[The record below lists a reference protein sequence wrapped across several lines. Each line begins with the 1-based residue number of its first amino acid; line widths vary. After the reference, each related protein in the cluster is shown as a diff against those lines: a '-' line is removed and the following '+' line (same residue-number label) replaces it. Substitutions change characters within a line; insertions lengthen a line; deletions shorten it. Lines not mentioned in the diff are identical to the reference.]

1 MEVLSIWEVY
11 EMSIY
16 AYQAELSN
24 GESISLEDFKGKVLV
39 IVNTASKCGLTPQ
52 YEGLERL
59 FRNYKDQGFSVLA
72 FPCNLF
78 GGQEPG
84 SDEEIQE
91 FCSINYDV
99 SFPIFKKVD
108 VNGEDTHPLYRYLRE
123 QAPEDS
129 NMDTSSMLYQHLN
142 KNLPQILESSDIK
155 WNFTKFLID
164 QNGNVVKRYFPST
177 LPEEMEKDI
186 KKLLK

>member
-1 MEVLSIWEVY
+1 
-11 EMSIY
+11 MSLY
-16 AYQAELSN
+16 AYQAKLSN
-24 GESISLEDFKGKVLV
+24 GESISLENFKGKVLV

-59 FRNYKDQGFSVLA
+59 FRNNKDQGFSVLA
-72 FPCNLF
+72 FPCNQF

-99 SFPIFKKVD
+99 SFPIFKKID
-108 VNGEDTHPLYRYLRE
+108 VNGEHTHPLYRYLRE

-129 NMDTSSMLYQHLN
+129 NMDTSSMLYQHLS
-142 KNLPQILESSDIK
+142 KNLPQILERSDIK

-164 QNGNVVKRYFPST
+164 RNGNVVKRYFPST
-177 LPEEMEKDI
+177 LPEEMENDI
-186 KKLLK
+186 EMLLK

>member
-59 FRNYKDQGFSVLA
+59 FRNYKSIKV
-72 FPCNLF
+72 FPF
-78 GGQEPG
+78 
-84 SDEEIQE
+84 
-91 FCSINYDV
+91 
-99 SFPIFKKVD
+99 
-108 VNGEDTHPLYRYLRE
+108 
-123 QAPEDS
+123 
-129 NMDTSSMLYQHLN
+129 
-142 KNLPQILESSDIK
+142 
-155 WNFTKFLID
+155 
-164 QNGNVVKRYFPST
+164 
-177 LPEEMEKDI
+177 
-186 KKLLK
+186 